1 MSGKIQTFND
11 FLENSLNENQLKAV
25 KQTNGT
31 LLVIAGAGSGK
42 TRVITARIAN
52 LMLNEDAA
60 ANSIIALTFT
70 NKAAKEMKTRITSWL
85 LDTNEIPFVGTF
97 HSFCLRLL
105 KSNSHLLEIPRFS
118 ILDDDDQK
126 KILADIIK
134 HNNLNKKITPDQL
147 SFQIST
153 LKNNLALGNA
163 AFDFENKIL
172 QELYVAYEAQRKA
185 SKCFDFDDLIIE
197 TLKLFK
203 NNKSF
208 KQAFQNAIKHVLV
221 DEYQDTSAIQ
231 HALLKQI
238 AQNDELKDKQLV
250 IESLCVVGDEDQ
262 SVYSWRGANVDNIVF
277 FTKDFPKA
285 ITIKIEQNYRSVKPI
300 LDIAN
305 KVISHN
311 KNRNPKILW
320 SDKQAKNRVAAT
332 SCTSEYQEGEMI
344 ANLFEMVRKQKKY
357 SSMAVLYRAHYQSR
371 AIEEALIKHSIPY
384 KIVGGIQFYER
395 KEIKDLLAYLKLMVN
410 PYDRVSFFRVVN
422 CPPRRLGD
430 KFEEEFYNLWEKQPL
445 LNFKEVAQK
454 LISEK
459 SLVKTKEDALA
470 NFITLFEDFDLA
482 TAQTSKI
489 INLDLADNEDEE
501 VGNDGPSPFDFT
513 DSTQLINTSILSLSK
528 DQGERDINSERDI
541 NTTTPSKALNHI
553 IQKTQYLSYLQTSF
567 DPNEAESKTE
577 NVRELIRAVSYFEE
591 AAFAK
596 ASVEKP
602 AQNTVSEFLEQ
613 IALLKEKMQE
623 SKETDNDV
631 KLMTLHGAKGLEFD
645 VVTVAGLEEGILP
658 STRSFDKEEALEEER
673 RLFYVGITRA
683 KEYLILS
690 KVLYRKTYGQTLYQ
704 SSSRFLDEVPEE
716 LVQKIDCNYWTN
728 LQFQS
733 YFANWLGYKI
743 QDNNVLTFGNYATR
757 SFSETPKTKLNSSE
771 KRATTVQP
779 AERPNTYSSR
789 PKLEPN
795 TWRVNRTVKHKEF
808 GLGIIQKV
816 DDKGGGKFTITTK
829 FGTGI
834 KKISSDFLEI
844 I

>member
-1 MSGKIQTFND
+1 MSDKIQTFND
-11 FLENSLNENQLKAV
+11 FLVNNLNPNQLKAV
-25 KQTNGT
+25 KQRDGT

-52 LMLNEDAA
+52 LMLNEGAQA
-60 ANSIIALTFT
+60 SSIIALTFT

-85 LDTNEIPFVGTF
+85 ENANEIPFVGTF

-105 KSNSHLLEIPRFS
+105 KNHSHLLEIPKFS

-134 HNNLNKKITPDQL
+134 RNNLNKKITPDQL

-163 AFDFENKIL
+163 AFSFENKML
-172 QELYVAYEAQRKA
+172 QELYLAYEIQRKA
-185 SKCFDFDDLIIE
+185 NRSFDFDDLIIE
-197 TLKLFK
+197 TLKLFM

-208 KQAFQNAIKHVLV
+208 KDSFQSAIKHVLV

-238 AQNDELKDKQLV
+238 AQTSTKEFAV
-250 IESLCVVGDEDQ
+250 ESLCIVGDEDQ

-277 FTKDFPKA
+277 FHKDFPKA

-311 KNRNPKILW
+311 KNRNPKNLW
-320 SDKQAKNRVAAT
+320 SDKQAKNRVVIA

-344 ANLFEMVRKQKKY
+344 ANLFNTVMQQKKY
-357 SSMAVLYRAHYQSR
+357 NSMAVLYRAHYQSR
-371 AIEEALIKHSIPY
+371 AIEEALLKHSIPY
-384 KIVGGIQFYER
+384 KIIGGIQFYER
-395 KEIKDLLAYLKLMVN
+395 KEIKDLLAYLRLMVN

-454 LISEK
+454 LIDEQT
-459 SLVKTKEDALA
+459 LVKTKEESLLS
-470 NFITLFEDFDLA
+470 FIKLFEGFDFA
-482 TAQTSKI
+482 TQATSKV
-489 INLDLADNEDEE
+489 INLDLTNDEDEE
-501 VGNDGPSPFDFT
+501 SGNAGPSPFDMTEDNTAALSIAKEDKKT
-513 DSTQLINTSILSLSK
+513 DK
-528 DQGERDINSERDI
+528 A
-541 NTTTPSKALNHI
+541 TPCNALNHI
-553 IQKTQYLSYLQTSF
+553 IQKTQYLSYLQASF
-567 DPNEAESKTE
+567 EPNEAESKIE
-577 NVRELIRAVSYFEE
+577 NVRELIRAASHFEE
-591 AAFAK
+591 RAIN
-596 ASVEKP
+596 S
-602 AQNTVSEFLEQ
+602 VSEFLEQ

-645 VVTVAGLEEGILP
+645 VVTIAGLEEGIIP
-658 STRSFDKEEALEEER
+658 SNRSLEREEALEEER

-683 KEYLILS
+683 KEFLVLS
-690 KVLYRKTYGQTLYQ
+690 KTLYRKTYGQTLYQ
-704 SSSRFLDEVPEE
+704 ASSRFLDEVPEN
-716 LVQKIDCNYWTN
+716 LVQRQDCNYWTN
-728 LQFQS
+728 LQFEH
-733 YFANWLGYKI
+733 YFANWLGYIKPE
-743 QDNNVLTFGNYATR
+743 NVVLTFGSSR
-757 SFSETPKTKLNSSE
+757 SYNEAPKPTFKSTEKVTPSTF
-771 KRATTVQP
+771 
-779 AERPNTYSSR
+779 SSR
-789 PKLEPN
+789 PKLEPA
-795 TWRVNRTVKHKEF
+795 WRPNRTVKHKEF
-808 GLGIIQKV
+808 GLGIIQEV
-816 DDKGGGKFTITTK
+816 NDRGNGKLIITTK

-834 KKISSDFLEI
+834 KKIDSTFLEI

>member
-11 FLENSLNENQLKAV
+11 FLENNLNANQLKAV

-52 LMLNEDAA
+52 LMLNEGAA
-60 ANSIIALTFT
+60 ASSIIALTFT
-70 NKAAKEMKTRITSWL
+70 NKAAKEMKSRITSWL
-85 LDTNEIPFVGTF
+85 QDKNEIPFVGTF

-163 AFDFENKIL
+163 AFGFENQML
-172 QELYVAYEAQRKA
+172 QELYLAYEAQRKA

-208 KQAFQNAIKHVLV
+208 KQAFQHAIKHVLV

-238 AQNDELKDKQLV
+238 AQSEELKDKQLV

-305 KVISHN
+305 KVISNN
-311 KNRNPKILW
+311 KNRNPKVLW
-320 SDKQAKNRVAAT
+320 SDKQATNRVSAT

-344 ANLFEMVRKQKKY
+344 ANLVEIVRKQKKY
-357 SSMAVLYRAHYQSR
+357 NSMAVLYRAHYQSR

-384 KIVGGIQFYER
+384 KIIGGIQFYER

-430 KFEEEFYNLWEKQPL
+430 KFEDEFYNLWEQQPL

-459 SLVKTKEDALA
+459 TLVKTKEDALL
-470 NFITLFEDFDLA
+470 NFITLFENYDLA
-482 TAQTSKI
+482 TQATSKI
-489 INLDLADNEDEE
+489 INIETSDDEE
-501 VGNDGPSPFDFT
+501 TESGNEGPSPFDFT
-513 DSTQLINTSILSLSK
+513 ENNTPVISAGKKTDDS
-528 DQGERDINSERDI
+528 
-541 NTTTPSKALNHI
+541 TPSKALNHI

-567 DPNEAESKTE
+567 DPNEAEAKTE
-577 NVRELIRAVSYFEE
+577 NVRELIRATSHFEE
-591 AAFAK
+591 
-596 ASVEKP
+596 S
-602 AQNTVSEFLEQ
+602 QSLNTVSEFLEQ

-645 VVTVAGLEEGILP
+645 VVTIAGLEEGILP
-658 STRSFDKEEALEEER
+658 STRSFEREEALEEER

-683 KEYLILS
+683 REHLILS

-704 SSSRFLDEVPEE
+704 SSSRFLDEVPEK

-743 QDNNVLTFGNYATR
+743 EENNVLTFGSYASR
-757 SFSETPKTKLNSSE
+757 NFDETPKTKTYIQE
-771 KRATTVQP
+771 KP
-779 AERPNTYSSR
+779 AANTYATR

-795 TWRVNRTVKHKEF
+795 TWRVNRTVKHKDF

-816 DDKGGGKFTITTK
+816 DDKGNGKFTITTK

-834 KKISSDFLEI
+834 KKIDSTFLEI